1 MQHTRTT
8 KPKVQKSPHQFGGMI
23 EQAEA
28 DVWLALHKTVKNDV
42 MGCVTDPLNP
52 DERELYTALTTKLK
66 VITGR

>member
-1 MQHTRTT
+1 
-8 KPKVQKSPHQFGGMI
+8 MI

-28 DVWLALHKTVKNDV
+28 DVWIALHKTVKNDV

-66 VITGR
+66 VISGR